1 MSDKQI
7 QESGDDSVNIQAK
20 SIVVQMG
27 ITYSDM
33 KEIALDVYKENAD
46 KLSKVAEDIALK
58 RVEEI
63 TEKILQTLKSR
74 NPEGLNSAQDPD
86 FQYSLLTVQR
96 EYAKSGDKDL
106 GDLLVDILVE
116 RTKVEQRGL
125 LQIVL
130 NESLGTAPK
139 LTGSQLNVLSIIFS
153 MKYTR
158 TLGMLSL
165 ERLTGY
171 LSHRLAPFID
181 DLPNSE
187 ASYQHLEFTR
197 CGSISLGS
205 NTITSIFKIKYPG
218 VFTKGFTW
226 EEFHNKV
233 SQVKG
238 SEKLLLPCL
247 RDISRFQFNAAY
259 HDQLKSA
266 ALKLGI
272 SDADCTKIDGF
283 WDQHL
288 MSDEEIKADLIA
300 RNEKM
305 ARLFTLWDNTPMK
318 HMTLTSVGIAI
329 GHAFTRSKTGDS
341 DNLAIWIN

>member
-7 QESGDDSVNIQAK
+7 QESGDDSVNIQAN
-20 SIVVQMG
+20 SITVQMG
-27 ITYSDM
+27 LTYSDV
-33 KEIALDVYKENAD
+33 KDIALDVYRENAD
-46 KLSKVAEDIALK
+46 KLSKVAQEIAMK

-63 TEKILQTLKSR
+63 TDEFLLTLKSR
-74 NPEGLNSAQDPD
+74 NPVGLNSAQDPD
-86 FQYSLLTVQR
+86 FQYALLTVQR
-96 EYAKSGDKDL
+96 EYAKSGNKDL

-139 LTGSQLNVLSIIFS
+139 LTVSQLNALSIIFS

-158 TLGMLSL
+158 SLGMLSL

-181 DLPNSE
+181 DLPDSQ

-197 CGSISLGS
+197 CGSTSLGS
-205 NTITSIFKIKYPG
+205 HTIPNIFKQKYPG
-218 VFTKGFTW
+218 VFTKGFSW
-226 EEFHNKV
+226 NEFHNKA
-233 SQVKG
+233 SQIKG
-238 SEKLLLPCL
+238 SEKFLLPCL
-247 RDISRFQFNAAY
+247 RDVSRFQFNAAY
-259 HDQLKSA
+259 HDQLKSE

-272 SDADCTKIDGF
+272 SDADCAKLDSF
-283 WDQHL
+283 WEQYL
-288 MSDEEIKADLIA
+288 MSDEEIKADLFA

-305 ARLFTLWDNTPMK
+305 ARLFTVWDDTPMK

-329 GHAFTRSKTGDS
+329 GHAFSRSKTGDS